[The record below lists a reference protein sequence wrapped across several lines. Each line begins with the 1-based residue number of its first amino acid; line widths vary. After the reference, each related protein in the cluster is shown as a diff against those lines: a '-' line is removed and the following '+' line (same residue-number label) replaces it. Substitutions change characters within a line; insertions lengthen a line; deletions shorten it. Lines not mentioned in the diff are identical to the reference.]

1 MVLQCT
7 VTSYENYIWI
17 LVLSVLLIYL
27 HLHLSLV
34 VTPKLV
40 SFLVLLQEYS
50 LYSSL
55 KNPLELTT
63 LHLTSEITLVMLFS
77 QHQLLA
83 HPMTYLIFLPS
94 LILTKHTNILFL
106 LFKPHLLSPL
116 PFIKQFN
123 LLNGGLLWIR
133 KFKP

>member
-7 VTSYENYIWI
+7 VTSYENIWI

-63 LHLTSEITLVMLFS
+63 LHLTSKITLVMLFS